1 MFITDNEN
9 NNLIPIHFFG
19 SESLSAWLEH
29 DAEPQAK
36 SWVEASSFKPKTG
49 QHIIVPAADGK
60 ISMVICGKSDDEHNG
75 WDYGAISKHLPKGK
89 YFFAGDLDESTA
101 FLAAVSWGLSG
112 YKFAKY
118 KKQPELKAELQIP
131 QGVDPDALQHH
142 IKAIVLVR
150 DLVNTPAN
158 DLGPDDLSVEASLI
172 ADSFN
177 ADFTEIVG
185 DELLVENFPAIHA
198 VGRASDRDPR
208 LLEITW
214 GDKDHFKLA
223 IIGKGVCFDSGGLD
237 IKPAAGMRDMK
248 KDMGGAAHALGLAY
262 MIMAHNLPI
271 SLRMLIPAVDN
282 VIAGNAYKPGD
293 IVKTRAGFNVEIGN
307 TDAEGRV
314 ILADAI
320 ALATTAKPDLMI
332 DFATLTGAARV
343 ALGPDL
349 PAMFATNDK
358 NARAVQ
364 DLAWEIND
372 PIWHMPLYK
381 PYKKFNDS
389 KIGDISNCAS
399 IGYGGAITAALF
411 LENFTDNHPNWMHF
425 DIMASNTRDL
435 PGRPEGGDAM
445 GLRALF
451 AYISQLV
458 D

>member
-1 MFITDNEN
+1 MYITDNEHN
-9 NNLIPIHFFG
+9 DNLIPIYFFNE
-19 SESLSAWLEH
+19 ESLAAWLEH
-29 DAEPQAK
+29 SAEAHAKNWVQA
-36 SWVEASSFKPKTG
+36 SDFKPKTG
-49 QHIIVPAADGK
+49 QHIIVPATDGT
-60 ISMVICGKSDDEHNG
+60 IGMVIGGNSENNG
-75 WDYGAISKHLPKGK
+75 WDYGAISKHLPEGK
-89 YFFAGDLDESTA
+89 YFFADLFDEHTA
-101 FLAAVSWGLSG
+101 FLAALSWGLAG

-118 KKQPELKAELQIP
+118 KKHPELKAELQVP
-131 QGVDPDALQHH
+131 VGVDADSLQHH
-142 IKAIVLVR
+142 INSIFLIR
-150 DLVNTPAN
+150 NLINTPAN
-158 DLGPDDLSVEASLI
+158 DLGPDDLGKEVSLV
-172 ADSFN
+172 AENFN
-177 ADFTEIVG
+177 ADFTQIVG
-185 DELLVENFPAIHA
+185 DELLTENFPAIHA

-214 GDKDHFKLA
+214 GNRDHFKLA

-314 ILADAI
+314 VLSDAI
-320 ALATTAKPDLMI
+320 ALATAAKPDLMI

-349 PAMFATNDK
+349 PAMFSTNDE
-358 NARAVQ
+358 NARALQ
-364 DLAWEIND
+364 DLSWQIND

-381 PYKKFNDS
+381 AYKKFNDS

-411 LENFTDNHPNWMHF
+411 LEHFIADHPNWMHF

-445 GLRALF
+445 GLRAVF
-451 AYISQLV
+451 AYIRQLV